1 MRKNLV
7 KGLLAA
13 LIVIGTMFV
22 TSSLSYAK
30 CNNENPINV
39 AFDGERCISGAFI
52 AEEDGH
58 VVGTITLN
66 SNCTF
71 KLVDRTDGYVT
82 TKSGSYSI
90 DGNLSRG
97 QMADITFYVN
107 GRSMGTAIIAWPED
121 EGLCIYMNGYI
132 FRKQ

>member
-1 MRKNLV
+1 MATQHDEINHP
-7 KGLLAA
+7 
-13 LIVIGTMFV
+13 
-22 TSSLSYAK
+22 SSITVDS
-30 CNNENPINV
+30 E
-39 AFDGERCISGAFI
+39 GCISGVFI

-71 KLVDRTDGYVT
+71 KLVDPTDGYVT
-82 TKSGSYSI
+82 TTTGTYSI

-97 QMADITFYVN
+97 QMADLTFYVD
-107 GRSMGTAIIAWPED
+107 GRSAGTVTIAWPEN
-121 EGLCIYMNGYI
+121 EGICIYMNGFV